1 MCSYFAKMKV
11 FPEKFREQLICQH
24 GKSVSLKW
32 KINIYS
38 LEKQAQTNYYVSDQ
52 VTKIKQE
59 SCCLQ

>member
-24 GKSVSLKW
+24 GKIVSLKW

-38 LEKQAQTNYYVSDQ
+38 LEKQAQTNYYV
-52 VTKIKQE
+52 K
-59 SCCLQ
+59 